1 MMFTTA
7 LRLRSGIVVALAI
20 LILPTVCAAGTIS
33 MFLTDFDV
41 TYLGSAPASAGVPG
55 AIYDAISINGANGA
69 FNTNDADELQAASF
83 KLDQT
88 ALGTLVDSPVPTG
101 DDMWGD
107 LRVNGIGGSI
117 PRNTVNAGLGNDD
130 GTFGFDWF
138 LKPKNNGGGVGFFL
152 RLGLTNL
159 TVTLTDLPPGAEAF
173 TFSGLGTVLSQ
184 NLPFGVAFDTSQ
196 KVAFSYTAPKAGLS
210 GGNPSTAAIGSGAI
224 TITGVQI
231 PEPAPIAL
239 LGTGGLML
247 GIGVVRRNGKR
258 RVA

>member
-1 MMFTTA
+1 MMHTIA
-7 LRLRSGIVVALAI
+7 PRLRCGIVVALTVFS
-20 LILPTVCAAGTIS
+20 LPIVGTAGTIS

-41 TYLGSAPASAGVPG
+41 TYLGSATVGG
-55 AIYDAISINGANGA
+55 AIYDAISVNGANGS

-88 ALGTLVDSPVPTG
+88 ALGTLVDAPAPSA

-107 LRVNGIGGSI
+107 LRVNGIGGTL
-117 PRNTVNAGLGNDD
+117 PRNTVNSGRGNND

-152 RLGLTNL
+152 RLGLTSM

-184 NLPFGVAFDTSQ
+184 NLPFGLAFDTTQ
-196 KVAFSYTAPKAGLS
+196 QVAFSYTAPKAGLS
-210 GGNPSTAAIGSGAI
+210 GGSPATGALGTGAI
-224 TITGVQI
+224 TITGTQI
-231 PEPAPIAL
+231 PEPASIAL

-247 GIGVVRRNGKR
+247 GIGVFRRHGKR
-258 RVA
+258 RAA